1 MFSIT
6 VLIRLA
12 LIALALGLLAWGTL
26 GERHAIRSL
35 ATAEARTVDGSG
47 FIADATVDGYVRI
60 DGTLFDAYTPLTPG
74 QVQLKDCK
82 T

>member
-1 MFSIT
+1 MTTTFRIAFI
-6 VLIRLA
+6 VLALA
-12 LIALALGLLAWGTL
+12 LIAWGVF
-26 GERHAIRSL
+26 GERHRVQPL
-35 ATAEARTVDGSG
+35 VPGEARSVDGSD
-47 FIADATVDGYVRI
+47 FINDAAVDGYLRK

>member
-1 MFSIT
+1 MPVRVI
-6 VLIRLA
+6 VRLA

-26 GERHAIRSL
+26 GERHAIGSL
-35 ATAEARTVDGSG
+35 TSTEQRTVDGSG

-60 DGTLFDAYTPLTPG
+60 AGTLFDAYTPLTPG

>member
-1 MFSIT
+1 MTTSLRIT
-6 VLIRLA
+6 
-12 LIALALGLLAWGTL
+12 LIALALALIAWGVFGESHRVQPL
-26 GERHAIRSL
+26 GPGESRS
-35 ATAEARTVDGSG
+35 VGGSD
-47 FIADATVDGYVRI
+47 FISDAAVDGYLRI